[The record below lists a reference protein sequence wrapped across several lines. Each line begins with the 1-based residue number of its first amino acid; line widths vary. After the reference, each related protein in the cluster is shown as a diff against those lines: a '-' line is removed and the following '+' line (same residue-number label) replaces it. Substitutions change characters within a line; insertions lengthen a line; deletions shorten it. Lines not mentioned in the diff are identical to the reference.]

1 MLTLYIQA
9 RQLQQLLAVLV
20 KNAGHVLSRAA
31 LTDALWEGGEE
42 LNENALSV
50 TVSRLRGR
58 LGEKAS
64 VPFTDWDICG

>member
-1 MLTLYIQA
+1 M
-9 RQLQQLLAVLV
+9 LV

-58 LGEKAS
+58 LGEKS
-64 VPFTDWDICG
+64 ISTIYGLGYMWVGDKT